1 MKIQISFLLI
11 FILLSCSSPEIN
23 KPPFW
28 EGSRYPHLTQTEKG
42 GLLVSW
48 FEPVDS
54 TTFGLYFSEF
64 TQSEWSEKS
73 LIYSSKDFFINWADF
88 PSIFEV
94 NENTVVVHWPEMSAE
109 GTYDY
114 DVRISYSRDRGK
126 TWEKPIIP
134 HRDGKHAE
142 HGFVSFYKNEKQ
154 DLGLVWL
161 DGRHMAGGQG
171 HGSAGDM
178 NLYTSTFDSDFNQ
191 GEDSSIDA
199 MVCECCPT
207 SAVQLG
213 DVTLVAYR
221 DRAES
226 EVRNINILRRV
237 NGEWEI
243 PYAVHDD
250 NWKIPGC
257 PVNGPKLAEKDGKV
271 AIAWFTAPDG
281 DAQINVAFSNDLGKS
296 FSTPIRV
303 DNGQPQGRVD
313 LQWIDGKS
321 IIASWLEAKEE
332 NSSIVYRKID
342 IQGEI
347 SGISFVE
354 TLDGGRG
361 IGYPQMEIVDNQ
373 ILFLWTDPIGET
385 HIQSKWMKNK

>member
-1 MKIQISFLLI
+1 MKLHLSLLLLLLI
-11 FILLSCSSPEIN
+11 FGCSSSEIIEA
-23 KPPFW
+23 PFG
-28 EGSRYPHLTQTEKG
+28 EGSRYPHLTKTEKG

-54 TTFGLYFSEF
+54 TTFGFLWSEF
-64 TQSEWSEKS
+64 SNGNWSEKS

-161 DGRHMAGGQG
+161 DGRHMASGQG

-213 DVTLVAYR
+213 DITLVAYR

-226 EVRNINILRRV
+226 EIRNINILRKV
-237 NGEWEI
+237 GGKWEN
-243 PYAVHDD
+243 PYPVHEDG
-250 NWKIPGC
+250 WMIPGC
-257 PVNGPKLAEKDGKV
+257 PVNGPKLHGLQRLRV
-271 AIAWFTAPDG
+271 IH
-281 DAQINVAFSNDLGKS
+281 KS
-296 FSTPIRV
+296 MWHFQMTRENPFHLPSGLMQE
-303 DNGQPQGRVD
+303 NLSEG
-313 LQWIDGKS
+313 WI
-321 IIASWLEAKEE
+321 
-332 NSSIVYRKID
+332 
-342 IQGEI
+342 
-347 SGISFVE
+347 
-354 TLDGGRG
+354 
-361 IGYPQMEIVDNQ
+361 
-373 ILFLWTDPIGET
+373 
-385 HIQSKWMKNK
+385 

>member
-1 MKIQISFLLI
+1 M
-11 FILLSCSSPEIN
+11 SCSSPEIN
-23 KPPFW
+23 EPPFW

-213 DVTLVAYR
+213 DITLVAYR

-237 NGEWEI
+237 NG
-243 PYAVHDD
+243 AVSYTH
-250 NWKIPGC
+250 
-257 PVNGPKLAEKDGKV
+257 LRAH
-271 AIAWFTAPDG
+271 
-281 DAQINVAFSNDLGKS
+281 
-296 FSTPIRV
+296 
-303 DNGQPQGRVD
+303 
-313 LQWIDGKS
+313 
-321 IIASWLEAKEE
+321 
-332 NSSIVYRKID
+332 
-342 IQGEI
+342 
-347 SGISFVE
+347 E
-354 TLDGGRG
+354 T
-361 IGYPQMEIVDNQ
+361 
-373 ILFLWTDPIGET
+373 
-385 HIQSKWMKNK
+385 

>member
-1 MKIQISFLLI
+1 MKLHLSLLLLLLI
-11 FILLSCSSPEIN
+11 FGCSSSEIIEA
-23 KPPFW
+23 PFG
-28 EGSRYPHLTQTEKG
+28 EGSRYPHLTKTEKG

-54 TTFGLYFSEF
+54 TTFGRYFSEF

-161 DGRHMAGGQG
+161 DGRHMASGQG

-213 DVTLVAYR
+213 DITLVAYR

-226 EVRNINILRRV
+226 EIRNINILRKV
-237 NGEWEI
+237 GGKWEN
-243 PYAVHDD
+243 PYPVHEDG
-250 NWKIPGC
+250 WMIPGC
-257 PVNGPKLAEKDGKV
+257 PVNGPKLAEKDGKI
-271 AIAWFTAPDG
+271 AIAWFTAPEG
-281 DAQINVAFSNDLGKS
+281 DSQINVAFSDDSGKS
-296 FSTPIRV
+296 FSSPIRI
-303 DNGQPQGRVD
+303 DAGKPIGRVD
-313 LQWIDGKS
+313 IGWLNDES
-321 IIASWLEAKEE
+321 VTVSWLEANDE
-332 NSSIVYRKID
+332 NASLVYRTLGRK
-342 IQGEI
+342 GPLSEVME
-347 SGISFVE
+347 VE
-354 TLDGGRG
+354 TLAGGRG
-361 IGYPQMEIVDNQ
+361 IGYPQFEMLGEK
-373 ILFLWTDPIGET
+373 ILFLWTDPIEKT
-385 HIQSKWMKNK
+385 QIKSKWIAL

>member
-1 MKIQISFLLI
+1 MIILFLTI
-11 FILLSCSSPEIN
+11 AGCSKQNSGEL
-23 KPPFW
+23 PFGN
-28 EGSRYPHLTQTEKG
+28 GSRYPHLTQTEKG

-54 TTFGLYFSEF
+54 TIFGLYFSEF

-161 DGRHMAGGQG
+161 DGRHMASGQG

-213 DVTLVAYR
+213 DITLVAYR

-226 EVRNINILRRV
+226 EIRNINILRKV
-237 NGEWEI
+237 GGKWEN
-243 PYAVHDD
+243 PYPVHEDG
-250 NWKIPGC
+250 WMIPGC
-257 PVNGPKLAEKDGKV
+257 PVNGPKLAEKDGKI
-271 AIAWFTAPDG
+271 AIAWFTAPEG
-281 DAQINVAFSNDLGKS
+281 DSQINVAFSDDSGKS
-296 FSTPIRV
+296 FSSPIRI
-303 DNGQPQGRVD
+303 DAGKPIGRVD
-313 LQWIDGKS
+313 IGWLNDES
-321 IIASWLEAKEE
+321 VTVSWLEANDE
-332 NSSIVYRKID
+332 NASLVYRTLGRK
-342 IQGEI
+342 GPLSEVME
-347 SGISFVE
+347 VE
-354 TLDGGRG
+354 TLAGGRG
-361 IGYPQMEIVDNQ
+361 IGYPQFEMLGEK
-373 ILFLWTDPIGET
+373 ILFLWTDPIEKT
-385 HIQSKWMKNK
+385 QIKSKWIAL